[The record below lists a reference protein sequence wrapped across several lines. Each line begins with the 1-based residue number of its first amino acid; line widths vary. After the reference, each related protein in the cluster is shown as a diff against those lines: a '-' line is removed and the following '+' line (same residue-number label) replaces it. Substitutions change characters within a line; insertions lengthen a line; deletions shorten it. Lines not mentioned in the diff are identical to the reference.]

1 MIERRRLISAA
12 WVFALTGS
20 LVAKTNDKQTAAH
33 EEVKRL
39 LLMMDTD
46 QNGKVSKKE
55 FMSFMDA
62 EFDRLDTDKSGE
74 LDLQELTKMDVRV
87 HGGPHR

>member
-12 WVFALTGS
+12 WVFALAGS
-20 LVAKTNDKQTAAH
+20 LAAKTNGKQTAADD
-33 EEVKRL
+33 EVKRL

-55 FMSFMDA
+55 FISFMDA